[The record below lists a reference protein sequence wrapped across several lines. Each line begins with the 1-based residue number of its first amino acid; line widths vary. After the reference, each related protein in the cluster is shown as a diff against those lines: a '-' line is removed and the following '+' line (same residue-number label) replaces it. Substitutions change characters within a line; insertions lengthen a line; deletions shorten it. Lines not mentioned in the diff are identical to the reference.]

1 MRDKQIP
8 ILAKHW
14 RRFVPETLLVLV
26 ALLIIDHLAY
36 AGEQFARVALHPFWL
51 PVLMAATQYGIAAGM
66 FAAAVCSLALFADGL
81 PAHIAGQDY
90 YDYVAQL
97 TTTPALWFA
106 AALLFGGLRAIQI
119 RLAERTEN
127 DLHEAREHACAVVEG
142 FERARDEI
150 KELETRIAGDT
161 STVDGMLRRLSGL
174 DRHDATRFAPM
185 LASLAADMIGAS
197 EVTLFLDTSSGFQ
210 SYRATDAALGEP
222 PVPGPAAFAALL
234 HSRRPIARSDFCSQ
248 PVLPEGVTLLAP
260 IHVPSKE
267 RLLGAIVVGALRD
280 PTMAVAK
287 AAGRAELVGQA
298 IGALLVDVETNSS
311 RSADDQ
317 NIRRLA
323 GAD

>member
-1 MRDKQIP
+1 MRDKPIP

-26 ALLIIDHLAY
+26 ALLTIDHLAY
-36 AGEQFARVALHPFWL
+36 AGDQFARVSPHPFWL

-119 RLAERTEN
+119 RSSERTEA
-127 DLHEAREHACAVVEG
+127 DLHEAREHAFAVAEG
-142 FERARDEI
+142 FERARDQI

-161 STVDGMLRRLSGL
+161 STVDGILRRLSRL
-174 DRHDATRFAPM
+174 DRNDTTTFAPM
-185 LASLAADMIGAS
+185 LAGFAADMIGAA

-210 SYRATDAALGEP
+210 PYRPTDAALGEP

-234 HSRRPIARSDFCSQ
+234 HSRRPITRSDFSSEA
-248 PVLPEGVTLLAP
+248 VLPEGVTLLAP
-260 IHVPSKE
+260 IHVPSKD
-267 RLLGAIVVGALRD
+267 RLLGAIVVGTLRD
-280 PTMAVAK
+280 PTMPVGK

-298 IGALLVDVETNSS
+298 IGTLLVDVETRSS

>member
-1 MRDKQIP
+1 MRDKPIP

-14 RRFVPETLLVLV
+14 RRFVPETLLVLL
-26 ALLIIDHLAY
+26 ALLTVDHLVY
-36 AGEQFARVALHPFWL
+36 AGDQFAQVTPHPFWL

-97 TTTPALWFA
+97 TTTPALWFT

-119 RLAERTEN
+119 RSAERTEN
-127 DLHEAREHACAVVEG
+127 DLYEVREQASAVAEG

-150 KELETRIAGDT
+150 KKLETRIAGDT
-161 STVDGMLRRLSGL
+161 STVDGILRRLSRL
-174 DRHDATRFAPM
+174 DRDDTTTFAPT
-185 LASLAADMIGAS
+185 LAGLAADMIGAS
-197 EVTLFLDTSSGFQ
+197 EVTLFLDTASGFQ
-210 SYRATDAALGEP
+210 SYRATDAALREP

-234 HSRRPIARSDFCSQ
+234 HSRRAVTRSDFASQ
-248 PVLPEGVTLLAP
+248 AVLPEGVTLLAP
-260 IHVPSKE
+260 IQAPSKD
-267 RLLGAIVVGALRD
+267 RLLGAIAVGALRD
-280 PTMAVAK
+280 PTTAVGK

-298 IGALLVDVETNSS
+298 IGALLVHVETRPS
-311 RSADDQ
+311 RTADGQ